1 MALTPGESRSL
12 TTSRGAALYI
22 GAILGPGLLLLPG
35 LAAAEAGPA
44 SILAWLALLGLSG
57 LFAAVFSALG
67 RQVPSAGGVMG
78 YVTAGLGRRA
88 GRATGWMFLAGVVG
102 GAPIVCLIGASYVTD
117 LTSGGQ
123 AARAAVAAVLLL
135 TVLGLAA
142 GGLRA
147 SATAQLVLVSLLT
160 VVVVVAV
167 TGSASAARAGNWM
180 PFAPHGWLSVGSAA
194 ATLMFSFA
202 GWEAVAPLT
211 TRFADPARQLP
222 RAVATA
228 LAVTTVLYL
237 GLAVATISVLGPS
250 AATDIPLA
258 ALLSHAIGTAGPDAA
273 AVAAIVLTL
282 GATNAYING
291 AAVLAGQLVQAA
303 PGGRRSAPMVRL
315 LAAIG
320 VAGLML
326 ITLYGLRIVGTA
338 ALVAVPTV
346 LFLTVYLGA
355 MAAAVRVL
363 RGRVR
368 LAALPAGLAVTVML
382 GFCGWALVLPLGIA
396 LAIFRPLAV
405 GRRERSAG
413 LEVDGVP
420 GGRVGRDGLEVVA
433 QGVGA
438 EGDQADRRGAVHAA
452 VGQFVPD
459 DDRGRIG
466 VGQAVAVGQREPVAP
481 GILDR
486 SGRVGVGTVR
496 GELGTE
502 VPGLDVRLRQ
512 VLRWVLLRGLRW
524 VLLRGLLRGRR
535 VGVAG
540 VGDDVGLVRLEVLQ
554 GGAGAVPAEHQ
565 RGGEIGADQEER
577 IVAGQCV

>member
-1 MALTPGESRSL
+1 MALTPGESRRL

-117 LTSGGQ
+117 LTGGGQ
-123 AARAAVAAVLLL
+123 ATRAAVAAVLLL

-258 ALLSHAIGTAGPDAA
+258 ALLSHAIGTAGPDVA

-326 ITLYGLRIVGTA
+326 ITLYGLRIIGTA

-438 EGDQADRRGAVHAA
+438 EGDQPDRRGAVHAA

-466 VGQAVAVGQREPVAP
+466 VGQAVAIGQREPVAP

-524 VLLRGLLRGRR
+524 VLLRGLLRGWLRGRR
-535 VGVAG
+535 VGVTG

-554 GGAGAVPAEHQ
+554 GGAGAVPAKHQ
-565 RGGEIGADQEER
+565 GG
-577 IVAGQCV
+577 

>member
-1 MALTPGESRSL
+1 MAQNNL

-102 GAPIVCLIGASYVTD
+102 GAPIVCLIGASYVTGTFTG
-117 LTSGGQ
+117 LTGGGQ
-123 AARAAVAAVLLL
+123 ATRAAVAAVLLL
-135 TVLGLAA
+135 TVLGLAV

-167 TGSASAARAGNWM
+167 TGSASAARVSNWT

-222 RAVATA
+222 RAVAIA
-228 LAVTTVLYL
+228 LTVTTVLYL

-258 ALLSHAIGTAGPDAA
+258 ALLSHAIGTAGPPAA

-291 AAVLAGQLVQAA
+291 AAVLAGQLVHASS
-303 PGGRRSAPMVRL
+303 GGRRSGPMVRL

-320 VAGLML
+320 VAGLLL
-326 ITLYGLRIVGTA
+326 ITLYGLRIIGTA

-355 MAAAVRVL
+355 MTAAVRVL

-368 LAALPAGLAVTVML
+368 MAALPAGLVVAMML
-382 GFCGWALVLPLGIA
+382 GFCGWALALPLGIA
-396 LAIFRPLAV
+396 LAVFRPLAV
-405 GRRERSAG
+405 RRRSAG
-413 LEVDGVP
+413 LDVDGIP
-420 GGRVGRDGLEVVA
+420 GGRIGGHRLEVVA
-433 QGVGA
+433 QGAGA

-459 DDRGRIG
+459 DDRGRVG

-486 SGRVGVGTVR
+486 GGRVGVGTVR
-496 GELGTE
+496 GEPGTE
-502 VPGLDVRLRQ
+502 VPGLGVRLRGG
-512 VLRWVLLRGLRW
+512 LRWGLRWSLLRGS
-524 VLLRGLLRGRR
+524 R

-554 GGAGAVPAEHQ
+554 GGARAVPAEHQ
-565 RGGEIGADQEER
+565 RGGQVGADQQER
-577 IVAGQCV
+577 VVAGQCA

>member
-1 MALTPGESRSL
+1 
-12 TTSRGAALYI
+12 
-22 GAILGPGLLLLPG
+22 
-35 LAAAEAGPA
+35 
-44 SILAWLALLGLSG
+44 
-57 LFAAVFSALG
+57 
-67 RQVPSAGGVMG
+67 
-78 YVTAGLGRRA
+78 
-88 GRATGWMFLAGVVG
+88 
-102 GAPIVCLIGASYVTD
+102 
-117 LTSGGQ
+117 
-123 AARAAVAAVLLL
+123 
-135 TVLGLAA
+135 
-142 GGLRA
+142 
-147 SATAQLVLVSLLT
+147 
-160 VVVVVAV
+160 
-167 TGSASAARAGNWM
+167 
-180 PFAPHGWLSVGSAA
+180 
-194 ATLMFSFA
+194 MFSFA

-222 RAVATA
+222 RAVAIA

-258 ALLSHAIGTAGPDAA
+258 ALLSRAIGTAGPDAA

-282 GATNAYING
+282 GAANAYING
-291 AAVLAGQLVQAA
+291 AAALTGQLVHSA
-303 PGGRRSAPMVRL
+303 PGGRRSAPMIRL

-320 VAGLML
+320 LAGLLL
-326 ITLYGLRIVGTA
+326 ISLYGLRIVGTA

-346 LFLTVYLGA
+346 LFLTVYLSA

-368 LAALPAGLAVTVML
+368 LAALPAGLAVAVML
-382 GFCGWALVLPLGIA
+382 GFCGWALLLPLGIA

-438 EGDQADRRGAVHAA
+438 EGDQADRRRAVHAA

-459 DDRGRIG
+459 DDRGRVG

-486 SGRVGVGTVR
+486 GGRVGVGTVR
-496 GELGTE
+496 GEPGTE
-502 VPGLDVRLRQ
+502 VPGLDVP
-512 VLRWVLLRGLRW
+512 LRWGLLRGLRW
-524 VLLRGLLRGRR
+524 RRR

-565 RGGEIGADQEER
+565 RRGQVGADQEEGV
-577 IVAGQCV
+577 VAGQCAQVVVQVFEGLLALGGGAERELAA

>member
-1 MALTPGESRSL
+1 MNTL

-67 RQVPSAGGVMG
+67 KQVPSTGGVMG
-78 YVTAGLGRRA
+78 YVTAGLGPRA
-88 GRATGWMFLAGVVG
+88 GRAGRTMFLAGVVG
-102 GAPIVCLIGASYVTD
+102 GAPIVCLIGASYVTATFTG
-117 LTSGGQ
+117 LAGGGGL
-123 AARAAVAAVLLL
+123 ATRAAVAAVLLL
-135 TVLGLAA
+135 TVLALAA

-147 SATAQLVLVSLLT
+147 SATAQLILVSLLT

-167 TGSASAARAGNWM
+167 SGSAPAARVSNWT

-222 RAVATA
+222 RAVAIA

-291 AAVLAGQLVQAA
+291 AASLAGQLVSAR
-303 PGGRRSAPMVRL
+303 GRRSGARVRL
-315 LAAIG
+315 LTATG
-320 VAGLML
+320 VAGLLL
-326 ITLYGLRIVGTA
+326 ITLYGLRMVGTA

-346 LFLTVYLGA
+346 LFLTVYLAA

-368 LAALPAGLAVTVML
+368 LAAVPAGVAVAVML
-382 GFCGWALVLPLGIA
+382 GFCGWALVLPVAVA
-396 LAIFRPLAV
+396 LVVFRPRVFRGAS
-405 GRRERSAG
+405 RSAG
-413 LEVDGVP
+413 LEVYGVP
-420 GGRVGRDGLEVVA
+420 GRRVGGDGLEVVA
-433 QGVGA
+433 QAAGA
-438 EGDQADRRGAVHAA
+438 EGDQADRRGAVQAP

-459 DDRGRIG
+459 HDRGRVG
-466 VGQAVAVGQREPVAP
+466 AGQAVAAGQREPVAP
-481 GILDR
+481 GVLDR
-486 SGRVGVGTVR
+486 GGRVGIGTVR
-496 GELGTE
+496 GEPGTE
-502 VPGLDVRLRQ
+502 V
-512 VLRWVLLRGLRW
+512 RGLS
-524 VLLRGLLRGRR
+524 VRGRPGSRSGLPRGRR

-540 VGDDVGLVRLEVLQ
+540 VGDDVGLVRFEVLQ

-565 RGGEIGADQEER
+565 RGGQVRADQQER
-577 IVAGQCV
+577 VVTGQCA

>member
-1 MALTPGESRSL
+1 MAQNNL

-57 LFAAVFSALG
+57 LFAAVFSAFG
-67 RQVPSAGGVMG
+67 RQIPSAGGVMG
-78 YVTAGLGRRA
+78 YVTAGLGPRA

-102 GAPIVCLIGASYVTD
+102 GAPIVCLIGASYVTGTFTG
-117 LTSGGQ
+117 LAGGGQ
-123 AARAAVAAVLLL
+123 GGRAAVAAVLLL
-135 TVLGLAA
+135 TVLALAA

-147 SATAQLVLVSLLT
+147 SATVQLVLVSLLT

-167 TGSASAARAGNWM
+167 TGSAPAARVSNWT

-222 RAVATA
+222 RAVAIA

-258 ALLSHAIGTAGPDAA
+258 ALLSRAIGTAGPEAA
-273 AVAAIVLTL
+273 AVAAVVLTL
-282 GATNAYING
+282 GAANAYING
-291 AAVLAGQLVQAA
+291 AAALAGQLVHSA
-303 PGGRRSAPMVRL
+303 PGGRRSAPMIRL

-320 VAGLML
+320 LAGLLL
-326 ITLYGLRIVGTA
+326 ISLYGLRIVGTA

-346 LFLTVYLGA
+346 LFLTVYLGV

-368 LAALPAGLAVTVML
+368 LAALPAGLAVAVML
-382 GFCGWALVLPLGIA
+382 GFCGWALALPLLIA
-396 LAIFRPLAV
+396 LAVFGPLAV
-405 GRRERSAG
+405 RRRSAG
-413 LEVDGVP
+413 LEVDGIP
-420 GGRVGRDGLEVVA
+420 GGRVGGDGLEVVA
-433 QGVGA
+433 QGVGT

-459 DDRGRIG
+459 DDRGRVG
-466 VGQAVAVGQREPVAP
+466 VGQAVAAGQREPVAP
-481 GILDR
+481 GVLDR
-486 SGRVGVGTVR
+486 GGRVGVGTVR
-496 GELGTE
+496 GEPGTE
-502 VPGLDVRLRQ
+502 VPGLDVRG
-512 VLRWVLLRGLRW
+512 RWGLRFGF
-524 VLLRGLLRGRR
+524 LCGRG
-535 VGVAG
+535 VGMAG
-540 VGDDVGLVRLEVLQ
+540 VGDEVGLVRLEALQ
-554 GGAGAVPAEHQ
+554 GGAGAVPAEHHRSGQ
-565 RGGEIGADQEER
+565 VGADQQER
-577 IVAGQCV
+577 VVTGQCA

>member
-1 MALTPGESRSL
+1 M
-12 TTSRGAALYI
+12 
-22 GAILGPGLLLLPG
+22 
-35 LAAAEAGPA
+35 
-44 SILAWLALLGLSG
+44 
-57 LFAAVFSALG
+57 
-67 RQVPSAGGVMG
+67 
-78 YVTAGLGRRA
+78 
-88 GRATGWMFLAGVVG
+88 
-102 GAPIVCLIGASYVTD
+102 
-117 LTSGGQ
+117 
-123 AARAAVAAVLLL
+123 
-135 TVLGLAA
+135 
-142 GGLRA
+142 
-147 SATAQLVLVSLLT
+147 
-160 VVVVVAV
+160 AV

-222 RAVATA
+222 RAVAIA

-273 AVAAIVLTL
+273 AVAAVVLTL

-291 AAVLAGQLVQAA
+291 ATALAGQLVQAA
-303 PGGRRSAPMVRL
+303 PDGRRSAPMVRL

-320 VAGLML
+320 AAGLLL

-355 MAAAVRVL
+355 MAAAVRLL
-363 RGRVR
+363 RGPVR
-368 LAALPAGLAVTVML
+368 LAALPAALAVTVML
-382 GFCGWALVLPLGIA
+382 GFCGWALALPAAIA
-396 LAIFRPLAV
+396 LAVFWPRPC
-405 GRRERSAG
+405 RRERSAD

-420 GGRVGRDGLEVVA
+420 GGRVGRDRLEVVA

-438 EGDQADRRGAVHAA
+438 EGDQADRRGAVYAA

-459 DDRGRIG
+459 DDRGRVG

-486 SGRVGVGTVR
+486 GGRVGVGTVR
-496 GELGTE
+496 GEPGTE
-502 VPGLDVRLRQ
+502 VPGLDVRGRCACAALGPP
-512 VLRWVLLRGLRW
+512 RGRS
-524 VLLRGLLRGRR
+524 GRR

-554 GGAGAVPAEHQ
+554 GGVAPSQLSISAGDRSARSAGTGRSWPVR
-565 RGGEIGADQEER
+565 RGR
-577 IVAGQCV
+577 RAGL